1 MSFSD
6 ILIGGESSDFG
17 PEETHE
23 GLNLKWRDLGAL
35 AEIPG
40 HNRGLRK
47 DRLVKLEEKDRFI
60 D

>member
-6 ILIGGESSDFG
+6 RGESSDLG
-17 PEETHE
+17 PEETQE
-23 GLNLKWRDLGAL
+23 GLNLKCRDLGAL
-35 AEIPG
+35 AEIPEY
-40 HNRGLRK
+40 NRGLRK